1 MAHAWVDV
9 TYFEQEE
16 FDRLVA
22 QRKAQAAERTK
33 QGARGLRPWISRHAR
48 APFAGAPFARA
59 HFRYRLFAALP
70 IPDV

>member
-22 QRKAQAAERTK
+22 QRKARATEPQK
-33 QGARGLRPWISRHAR
+33 Q
-48 APFAGAPFARA
+48 
-59 HFRYRLFAALP
+59 
-70 IPDV
+70 